1 MNSICENMKDQIADL
16 VTGILSDSQVQELQ
30 QHLNECAACR
40 DYARI
45 LKDEDMLLTEFFAEM
60 DTDMIKR
67 QEHVLQA
74 IDRSCASMPIETLS
88 IRRTIMK
95 NPITK
100 LATAAAIIIA
110 VTLSI
115 NLWDKSTPS
124 VYAFEQTVE
133 AMQGKR
139 SFHIQTYFQ
148 QRRKDE
154 FWAQF
159 DEEGKLIRFRQ
170 HEGEGPKQTMVTL
183 WEDGVLSQYYPPP
196 WGIHLMSR
204 VDNTG
209 GGLENLEE
217 FDPETIV
224 HEIHALVDDGRAIME
239 IQDPSPYADLMTI
252 QVTRIDDKS
261 LQQVLVVDPDTKFVV
276 RVDNYWDRG
285 GEQVFHKGT
294 EVLEYNET
302 MDPRLFV
309 PDFPEDTIIIDQ
321 VSQEVGLAQADMS
334 NEEAASETVR
344 QALEAWAAADYA
356 TAGKLFGGAP
366 PDLLLREPYSSLQP
380 INIISIGRPEPV
392 RYIKPAFNVKC
403 TYEIEHDNQVKT
415 VSPTFGV
422 TAVDGQ
428 PGRWYVRFYIKLST
442 EDTITSQDRTVKEN
456 NVSRLEVDPIDI
468 VKGIISPGVQVG
480 DYTLDMSK
488 DDVLKSLGQPEMI
501 FYGGETYTLNNLPRK
516 YYMTFGDISF
526 LIVDDSVNEIG
537 VHGPS
542 YKFTNGLGVG
552 DSEQDIIQTF
562 GDDFHINET
571 EQKDFLTYES
581 EGLTF
586 EINKKDRMVMEI
598 SVFRSDSD

>member
-1 MNSICENMKDQIADL
+1 MRSKDKVEEAIKKKLSFTAGADL
-16 VTGILSDSQVQELQ
+16 HDRMLNDVLNAQEKSKKTKSAATGP
-30 QHLNECAACR
+30 
-40 DYARI
+40 RI
-45 LKDEDMLLTEFFAEM
+45 GRIIM
-60 DTDMIKR
+60 
-67 QEHVLQA
+67 
-74 IDRSCASMPIETLS
+74 RST
-88 IRRTIMK
+88 
-95 NPITK
+95 ITK
-100 LATAAAIIIA
+100 LAVAAAIIIV

-124 VYAFEQTVE
+124 AYAFEQTVE

-170 HEGEGPKQTMVTL
+170 HEGEGPKGTMVTL
-183 WEDGVLSQYYPPP
+183 WEDSVLSQYYPPP

-209 GGLENLEE
+209 GGMEGLEE

-224 HEIHALVDDGRAIME
+224 QEIHALVDDGRAIME
-239 IQDPSPYADLMTI
+239 IQDPSLYADLMTI
-252 QVTRIDDKS
+252 QVTRTDDKS
-261 LQQVLVVDPDTKFVV
+261 LRQVLVVDPDTKFVV
-276 RVDNYWDRG
+276 RVDNYWGQD

-294 EVLEYNET
+294 EVLEYNEI
-302 MDPRLFV
+302 MDPRLFQ

-334 NEEAASETVR
+334 DEEAASETLR

-356 TAGKLFGGAP
+356 RAGKLFGGAP
-366 PDLLLREPYSSLQP
+366 PELLLKENYSGLQP
-380 INIISIGRPEPV
+380 INIISIGQPVPV

-403 TYEIEHDNQVKT
+403 TYEVEHDGQVKT

-422 TAVDGQ
+422 TAVNGQ
-428 PGRWYVRFYIKLST
+428 PGRWYVRFYIMLST
-442 EDTITSQDRTVKEN
+442 EDTITSKERTVRETDD
-456 NVSRLEVDPIDI
+456 SRLEANTTDDI

-480 DYTLDMSK
+480 DYPLDISK
-488 DDVLKSLGQPEMI
+488 DDVLENLGQPKMI
-501 FYGGETYTLNNLPRK
+501 FYGDETYTLNNLPRK
-516 YYMTFGDISF
+516 YYMVFSDISF
-526 LIVDDSVNEIG
+526 SIVDGSVNGISVG
-537 VHGPS
+537 GPS

-552 DSEQDIIQTF
+552 DSEQDIIQAF
-562 GDDFHINET
+562 GDDFHIEET
-571 EQKDFLTYES
+571 EWKDFLTYKS

-586 EINKKDRMVMEI
+586 EIHKTDRTVIEI
-598 SVFRSDSD
+598 NITPRDSD